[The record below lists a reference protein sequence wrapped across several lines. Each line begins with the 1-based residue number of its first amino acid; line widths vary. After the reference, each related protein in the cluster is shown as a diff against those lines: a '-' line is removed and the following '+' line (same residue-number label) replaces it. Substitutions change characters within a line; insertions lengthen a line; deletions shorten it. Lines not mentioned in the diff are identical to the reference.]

1 MSNNIDYAMSCPNC
15 QQDIT
20 EWNVKEL
27 SGQLYRGQNYR
38 PDQLGDGGVMTAKCD
53 HCAQVVTA
61 TVNYI
66 VPPKIQLKVW
76 SYAKAD
82 YYKTP
87 DSPII
92 LDYQP

>member
-1 MSNNIDYAMSCPNC
+1 
-15 QQDIT
+15 
-20 EWNVKEL
+20 
-27 SGQLYRGQNYR
+27 
-38 PDQLGDGGVMTAKCD
+38 LGDGGVMTAKCD